1 KFPSMK
7 TPRIFAALALL
18 AAGAALM
25 CAPAKAQDSNAEPL
39 TTSSPIIVKQKAVK
53 PVWLKAEV
61 IHADQLSLLVR
72 EEDNGLNI
80 HTFTYSDK
88 AREKIQAV
96 LEAGGYQYGDKIKVR
111 YMPGKTEALDIRG
124 EPSKPL

>member
-1 KFPSMK
+1 MK
-7 TPRIFAALALL
+7 TLRNFAALAAL
-18 AAGAALM
+18 AAGIAFTS
-25 CAPAKAQDSNAEPL
+25 APAKAQSAQATPL
-39 TTSSPIIVKQKAVK
+39 TTTSPIVVKQKAVK

-88 AREKIQAV
+88 AREKMQAV
-96 LEAGGYQYGDKIKVR
+96 VEAGGYQYGDKIQIR
-111 YMPGKTEALDIRG
+111 FMPGKTEALDIRG
-124 EPSKPL
+124 GPSKPL

>member
-1 KFPSMK
+1 MK
-7 TPRIFAALALL
+7 TIRIFPALAVL
-18 AAGAALM
+18 AAGIAFTS
-25 CAPAKAQDSNAEPL
+25 APARAQSDPVSPL
-39 TTSSPIIVKQKAVK
+39 NTNSPIVVKQKAVK

-80 HTFTYSDK
+80 HTFSYSDK

-96 LEAGGYQYGDKIKVR
+96 LEAGGYQHGDKIRIR
-111 YMPGKTEALDIRG
+111 YMPGKTEALDIKG
-124 EPSKPL
+124 GPSKPL

>member
-1 KFPSMK
+1 MK
-7 TPRIFAALALL
+7 TFRILPALAIL
-18 AAGAALM
+18 AAGVAFTS
-25 CAPAKAQDSNAEPL
+25 APAKAQASSAEPL
-39 TTSSPIIVKQKAVK
+39 NTSSSIIVKQKAVK
-53 PVWLKAEV
+53 PIWLKAEV
-61 IHADQLSLLVR
+61 IHADQLTLLVR

>member
-1 KFPSMK
+1 MK
-7 TPRIFAALALL
+7 TFRILPAVAIL
-18 AAGAALM
+18 AAGVAFTS
-25 CAPAKAQDSNAEPL
+25 APAKAQASSAEPL
-39 TTSSPIIVKQKAVK
+39 NTSSSIIVKQKAVK
-53 PVWLKAEV
+53 PIWLKAEV
-61 IHADQLSLLVR
+61 IHADQLTLLVR

>member
-1 KFPSMK
+1 MK
-7 TPRIFAALALL
+7 TLRTLPAFAVL
-18 AAGAALM
+18 AAGVALVS
-25 CAPAKAQDSNAEPL
+25 APAKAQSDPVSPL
-39 TTSSPIIVKQKAVK
+39 STSSPIVVKQKAAK

-96 LEAGGYQYGDKIKVR
+96 LEAGGYQYGDKIQIR